1 MKRCE
6 NCIINR
12 LADDD
17 FQCRKDLSAPEC
29 IGILQGFVEDLSDQ
43 LQKYTYQ
50 LASDANNLKV
60 DYVINGE
67 GIVYLSGNATDDEI
81 AAAILRDCS
90 EQDISVEY
98 L

>member
-29 IGILQGFVEDLSDQ
+29 IGVLQGFVEDLSDQ
-43 LQKYTYQ
+43 LHKYTYQ
-50 LASDANNLKV
+50 PPSDVNNLKI

-67 GIVYLSGNATDDEI
+67 GIVYLPGNATDDEI